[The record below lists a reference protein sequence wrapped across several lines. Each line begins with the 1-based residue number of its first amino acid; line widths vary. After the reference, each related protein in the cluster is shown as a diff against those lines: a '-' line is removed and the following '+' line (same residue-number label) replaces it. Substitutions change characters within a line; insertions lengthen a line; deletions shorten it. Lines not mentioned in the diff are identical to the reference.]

1 VSDLGP
7 AAATFLFEGEREEID
22 AHYQERGWT
31 DGLPIVP
38 PTEPAVAEFL
48 RWTDREPREV
58 VGVLPPRQGEAT
70 VERIAVNAVMAG
82 CRPEYFPV
90 VLAAVEALADPLFN
104 LDSVQATT
112 HPVAPLIVVNGPVAR
127 ELGVN
132 AGYNAFGQGA
142 RANVTIGRAV
152 RLVLMN
158 VGGGLPG
165 TGDRATQ
172 GSPAKIAYCVAENE
186 AESPWE
192 PLHVEAGLPA
202 DASVV
207 TAFGCE
213 GPHNIQDHYSATGL
227 GILLTVAGA
236 MGQAGSNNVLGAG
249 WPLLS
254 LGPEHAAT
262 IARDGYT
269 KRAVKEFLFEHAR
282 FPLARLGAEYR
293 RYQVERRRIPD
304 APDAM
309 VPIVRAPDD
318 ISVIVVGGA
327 GKHSSWQPTFGD
339 GTRPTRR
346 VIARRDGTP
355 VRRVADLR
363 RA

>member
-1 VSDLGP
+1 MSELGP
-7 AAATFLFEGEREEID
+7 AATIFDFPGTHEEID
-22 AHYQERGWT
+22 ALYQERGWT

-38 PTEPAVAEFL
+38 PTEVAVRELL
-48 RWTDREPREV
+48 RWTDRDPREV
-58 VGVLPPRQGEAT
+58 LGVLPPRQGEAT
-70 VERIAVNAVMAG
+70 VERVAANAVMAG
-82 CRPEYFPV
+82 CRPEYLPV
-90 VLAAVEALADPLFN
+90 VLAGIEALADPLFN
-104 LDSVQATT
+104 LDAIQATT
-112 HPVAPLIVVNGPVAR
+112 HPVAPLLVVNGPIAR
-127 ELGVN
+127 EIGLN
-132 AGYNAFGQGA
+132 AGYNAFGQGF

-165 TGDRATQ
+165 IGDRATQ

-186 AESPWE
+186 AENPWE

-202 DASVV
+202 DSSVV

-213 GPHNIQDHYSATGL
+213 GPHNIQDHFSATGL

-236 MGQAGSNNVLGAG
+236 MGQGGSNNLLGRG

-269 KRAVKEFLFEHAR
+269 KKQVKEFLFEHAR

-293 RYQVERRRIPD
+293 RQQIEQHHVVDSPGT
-304 APDAM
+304 M
-309 VPIVRAPDD
+309 LPIVRAADD

-327 GKHSSWQPTFGD
+327 GKHSCWQPTFGD
-339 GTRPTRR
+339 GTHFTRR
-346 VIARRDGTP
+346 MIARR
-355 VRRVADLR
+355 
-363 RA
+363 

>member
-1 VSDLGP
+1 MNDRGP
-7 AAATFLFEGEREEID
+7 AATVFTFPGSYDEVD
-22 AHYQERGWT
+22 DHYQERGWT

-38 PTEPAVAEFL
+38 PTETRVREFL
-48 RWTDREPREV
+48 EQAGRDPREV

-70 VERIAVNAVMAG
+70 VEKIAANAVMAG

-90 VLAAVEALADPLFN
+90 VLAAIEALADPLFN

-112 HPVAPLIVVNGPVAR
+112 HPVAPLLVVNGPIAR
-127 ELGVN
+127 AIGLQ
-132 AGYNAFGQGA
+132 AGYNAFGQGF

-158 VGGGLPG
+158 IGGGLPG
-165 TGDRATQ
+165 SGDRATQ

-202 DASVV
+202 DTSTV
-207 TAFGCE
+207 TAFGAE
-213 GPHNIQDHYSATGL
+213 GPHNIQDHFSNTAL
-227 GILLTVAGA
+227 GVLSTVAGA
-236 MGQAGSNNVLGAG
+236 MGQAGSNNLLGRG

-262 IARDGYT
+262 IAKEGYT
-269 KRAVKEFLFEHAR
+269 KQQVKEFLFEHAR
-282 FPLARLGAEYR
+282 FPLKRLGLEYQR
-293 RYQVERRRIPD
+293 QQIERWSIVD
-304 APDAM
+304 APDTM
-309 VPIVRAPDD
+309 VPIVRRPED

-327 GKHSSWQPTFGD
+327 GKHSCWQPTFGD
-339 GTRPTRR
+339 GTHWTRR
-346 VIARRDGTP
+346 PIARS
-355 VRRVADLR
+355 A
-363 RA
+363 

>member
-1 VSDLGP
+1 MSERGP
-7 AAATFLFEGEREEID
+7 AATVFTFAGSYEEID

-38 PTEPAVAEFL
+38 PTETRVHEFVKQTG
-48 RWTDREPREV
+48 RDPREV

-70 VERIAVNAVMAG
+70 VEKIAANAVMAG

-90 VLAAVEALADPLFN
+90 VLAAIEALADPKFN

-112 HPVAPLIVVNGPVAR
+112 HPVATLLVVNGPIAR
-127 ELGVN
+127 ALGIQ
-132 AGYNAFGQGA
+132 AGYNAFGQGF

-165 TGDRATQ
+165 SGDRATQ
-172 GSPAKIAYCVAENE
+172 GTPAKIAYCVAENE

-202 DASVV
+202 DASTV
-207 TAFGCE
+207 TVFGAE
-213 GPHNIQDHYSATGL
+213 GPHNIQDHHSNTAL
-227 GILLTVAGA
+227 GVLLTVAGA
-236 MGQAGSNNVLGAG
+236 MGQAGSNNLLGRG

-262 IARDGYT
+262 IAKEGYT
-269 KRAVKEFLFEHAR
+269 KQQVKQFLYEHAR
-282 FPLARLGAEYR
+282 YPLKRLGLEYQR
-293 RYQVERRRIPD
+293 QQVERWGMAD
-304 APDAM
+304 APDTM
-309 VPIVRAPDD
+309 VPIVRRPED
-318 ISVIVVGGA
+318 ISIIVAGGA
-327 GKHSSWQPTFGD
+327 GKHSCWQPTFGD
-339 GTRPTRR
+339 GTHWTRR
-346 VIARRDGTP
+346 PIGGGAP
-355 VRRVADLR
+355 
-363 RA
+363 

>member
-1 VSDLGP
+1 M
-7 AAATFLFEGEREEID
+7 D
-22 AHYQERGWT
+22 ALYQERGWT

-38 PTEPAVAEFL
+38 PTEAAVREFL
-48 RWTDREPREV
+48 GFADREPREV

-90 VLAAVEALADPLFN
+90 LLAAIEALADPAFN
-104 LDSVQATT
+104 LDSIQATT
-112 HPVAPLIVVNGPVAR
+112 HPVAPLLVVNGPIAR
-127 ELGVN
+127 EIGLN

-172 GSPAKIAYCVAENE
+172 GSPAKLAYCVAENE

-192 PLHVEAGLPA
+192 PLHVEAGLAP
-202 DASVV
+202 DVSTV

-213 GPHNIQDHYSATGL
+213 GPHNIQDHYSATGEGVL
-227 GILLTVAGA
+227 RTVAGA
-236 MGQAGSNNVLGAG
+236 MGQAGSNNLLAAG
-249 WPLLS
+249 WPLLA

-262 IARDGYT
+262 IARDGFT
-269 KRAVKEFLFEHAR
+269 KRQVKEFLFEHAR
-282 FPLARLGAEYR
+282 FPLARLGPEYR
-293 RYQVERRRIPD
+293 RYQVERRDAAD
-304 APDAM
+304 APDTM
-309 VPIVRAPDD
+309 LPIVRAPEDLG
-318 ISVIVVGGA
+318 VIVVGGA
-327 GKHSSWQPTFGD
+327 GKHSSWQPSFGD

-346 VIARRDGTP
+346 TITRR
-355 VRRVADLR
+355 RRS
-363 RA
+363 